1 MEIDRIQRK
10 SHLRLPWANNACWSC
25 PPTDSDSGM
34 CLQHKGLKDL
44 YQFQLHQVLFLIWE
58 IAPRL
63 TKALS
68 IINSQ
73 PKSTHSYVMSLD
85 LMEISDSK
93 ITQFLLCFTKLK
105 TEATGRDWNLPLT
118 THFLPQPGIKVHLCL
133 LTHPR
138 QVWPLFLF
146 FYTHLYSQAIVMP
159 THNIVFYLI
168 YSYHANMC
176 CSGCINSSAY
186 SHNPPLLISKYIS
199 HHLNRSYYSCTTWW
213 SYLLGF
219 LCIVSPAIA
228 SVIVIWNVDDICML
242 V

>member
-44 YQFQLHQVLFLIWE
+44 YQFQPHQVLFLIWE

-85 LMEISDSK
+85 LMVRFKNNSVFTLLYQVENWSHRQRLKFAFNHSFPSSTWNQGLPVLVNTSQTGLTSLSI
-93 ITQFLLCFTKLK
+93 FLHTPVFSSYCY
-105 TEATGRDWNLPLT
+105 A
-118 THFLPQPGIKVHLCL
+118 H
-133 LTHPR
+133 
-138 QVWPLFLF
+138 
-146 FYTHLYSQAIVMP
+146 SQYF
-159 THNIVFYLI
+159 VFYLI

-176 CSGCINSSAY
+176 CSGCINSSAH
-186 SHNPPLLISKYIS
+186 SHNPPL
-199 HHLNRSYYSCTTWW
+199 
-213 SYLLGF
+213 
-219 LCIVSPAIA
+219 
-228 SVIVIWNVDDICML
+228 
-242 V
+242 

>member
-1 MEIDRIQRK
+1 METDRIQRK

-34 CLQHKGLKDL
+34 CLQHKGLRDL
-44 YQFQLHQVLFLIWE
+44 YQFQLHQVPFLIWE
-58 IAPRL
+58 MTPRL

-73 PKSTHSYVMSLD
+73 PKSTHSYIMSLD

-93 ITQFLLCFTKLK
+93 ITQFLLCFTKLE

-133 LTHPR
+133 LTHPG

-159 THNIVFYLI
+159 THYILSFIWYILTMLTCVVQVVSIL
-168 YSYHANMC
+168 
-176 CSGCINSSAY
+176 
-186 SHNPPLLISKYIS
+186 LLIHTILHCIS
-199 HHLNRSYYSCTTWW
+199 
-213 SYLLGF
+213 
-219 LCIVSPAIA
+219 A
-228 SVIVIWNVDDICML
+228 SQHNA
-242 V
+242 